1 MRILFIYDALY
12 PDRTG
17 GVEHRNRALAR
28 ELSRRGHDVT
38 LAGWARDVPDAPDGA
53 KVLELSHST
62 ELYDEDGR
70 RRPRAAL
77 QFARAVTELDAKA
90 WDVVETANIPYVHLF
105 PLWLKT
111 KGSRTSL
118 VVTWHEFMGPAWEGY
133 LSGWKAPI
141 FAGVERMV
149 SSIGDIRVAVSEF
162 TRDRLQDAGDG
173 SGKAVPVVPNGIPL
187 EKMASIRR
195 EFGTP
200 FGTGPAI
207 VFAGRL
213 HSNKRIQLVLNA
225 LENFELDRPPPWFRI
240 IGDGP
245 RRKGLENSVRESGL
259 SDRVEF
265 TGQLECAE
273 DVWESVAACDIAVQP
288 SSREGFGMFPLEAMG
303 LGLPLVYWDSADS
316 ALSNLMRNQ
325 RGGIGIQSVEGFQ
338 RSISN
343 LLKSPEDYKELRQGA
358 LRRAE
363 DFDWEEFAGSFEQLL
378 LRS

>member
-1 MRILFIYDALY
+1 VRILFIYDALY

-38 LAGWARDVPDAPDGA
+38 LAGWARDVPDAPDGV
-53 KVLELSHST
+53 KVLELPHST

-77 QFARAVTELDAKA
+77 QFARAVTELDTKA

-118 VVTWHEFMGPAWEGY
+118 VVTWHEFMGPAWEDY

-162 TRDRLQDAGDG
+162 TRDRLQELGDG
-173 SGKAVPVVPNGIPL
+173 SGKAVPVVSNGIPL

-195 EFGTP
+195 ESATP
-200 FGTGPAI
+200 FGSGPTF

-213 HSNKRIQLVLNA
+213 HSNKRVSLVLEA
-225 LENFELDRPPPWFRI
+225 LADMSLNRPYPWFRI

-245 RRKGLENSVRESGL
+245 CRQALQSQAMRLGLGDAVDFQGA
-259 SDRVEF
+259 
-265 TGQLECAE
+265 LEGIE
-273 DVWESVAACDIAVQP
+273 DVWSLIAECDVAVQP
-288 SSREGFGMFPLEAMG
+288 SRREGFGMFPLEAMG
-303 LGLPLVYWDSADS
+303 LGLPVIYWEAGHTATEEIVHDGKS
-316 ALSNLMRNQ
+316 
-325 RGGIGIQSVEGFQ
+325 GVGIGQNGGLKAAHEKVEHSYQAFSQCALQ
-338 RSISN
+338 RSKQFGWPQLSEKFER
-343 LLKSPEDYKELRQGA
+343 LLKR
-358 LRRAE
+358 
-363 DFDWEEFAGSFEQLL
+363 
-378 LRS
+378 